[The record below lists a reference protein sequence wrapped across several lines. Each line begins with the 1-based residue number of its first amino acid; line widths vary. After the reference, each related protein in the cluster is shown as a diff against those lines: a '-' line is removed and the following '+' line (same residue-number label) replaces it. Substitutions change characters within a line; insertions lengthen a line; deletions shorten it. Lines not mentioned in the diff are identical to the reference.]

1 MKSSLAVVVV
11 CSLGAPVWAQH
22 APQAAAGGGYAPTRM
37 EYCQRDLGGL
47 QGDARKR
54 ALSECLVRRLEGE
67 RLVARECRRQ
77 VREVPAAANQ
87 QWQLQRECETRALSV
102 PTPELPQRP
111 AAASREVAD
120 ATFKPV
126 DAAAPSAE
134 AAPAP
139 AAAPARSESTP

>member
-87 QWQLQRECETRALSV
+87 QWQLQRECEHRALSA
-102 PTPELPQRP
+102 PTTELPQRP
-111 AAASREVAD
+111 PAAPREVAD

-126 DAAAPSAE
+126 EATAPSAL

-139 AAAPARSESTP
+139 VAVPSRSESTP